1 MIKVIVE
8 TSSKIDKG
16 GLLNSQF
23 MTLNASHDNMYRR
36 CKCKFIKYISEIVD
50 VISSTCI

>member
-1 MIKVIVE
+1 MIKVIVA
-8 TSSKIDKG
+8 TSSKIDKD

-36 CKCKFIKYISEIVD
+36 CKCESIKYISEIVE
-50 VISSTCI
+50 VINSTCV